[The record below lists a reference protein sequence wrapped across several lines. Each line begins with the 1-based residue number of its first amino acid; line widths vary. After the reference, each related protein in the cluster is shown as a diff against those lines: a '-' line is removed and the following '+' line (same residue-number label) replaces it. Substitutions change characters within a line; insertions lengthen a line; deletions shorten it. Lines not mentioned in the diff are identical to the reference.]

1 MRPRMRR
8 GGRTGA
14 EQLELLGPRPQLPLW
29 SGLPASVQREVTRL
43 LARLM
48 RGASQRGADDTR
60 EEEAG
65 HE

>member
-8 GGRTGA
+8 GERTGA
-14 EQLELLGPRPQLPLW
+14 EQLELLGPRPQLPPW

-43 LARLM
+43 LARMM
-48 RGASQRGADDTR
+48 RAASRRVGGHAG
-60 EEEAG
+60 EEEAE